1 MGCRKIAVRST
12 ALAFLLLPILGDAAR
27 SEWEMVCVEDPDYVS
42 LASVV
47 ASYGLSTSA
56 HSENG
61 ELSATG
67 GSSSLTVRADTR
79 QALINGVRHWLSY
92 PVRQAQGGQEGLVMS
107 RLDVT
112 RTLAPALRPQAVSGL
127 DPVTTV
133 VLDAGHGGHDSGA
146 MSPFG
151 DEKDFALDVVGRV
164 RRKLEAAG
172 LKAVQ
177 TRDSDV
183 FIPLE
188 ARPAVAGRHPNA
200 IFVSIHFNAARRRSA
215 AGLEIFVIPPQGA
228 PPTGQRQ
235 PEPQDCQRENGHALE
250 PVNLVLATTL
260 YQTVLGRLASFD
272 RGVKRAR
279 FAVLREATVPAVLI
293 EGGFLTEPTEAAQI
307 ASAGWR
313 QQYANAIAAGIREYK
328 RFAEQRRLPRRATDY
343 GRAATTE
350 FVPEE

>member
-1 MGCRKIAVRST
+1 
-12 ALAFLLLPILGDAAR
+12 
-27 SEWEMVCVEDPDYVS
+27 MVCVEEADYVT

-47 ASYGLSTSA
+47 ASYGLSISA
-56 HSENG
+56 QSG
-61 ELSATG
+61 TGGLSAAG
-67 GSSSLTVRADTR
+67 GSSSLTVRADTK

-92 PVRQAQGGQEGLVMS
+92 PVRQGEGGLVIS
-107 RLDVT
+107 RVDLT

-146 MSPFG
+146 QSPFG
-151 DEKDFALDVVGRV
+151 DEKDFALDVVGRL

-172 LKAVQ
+172 LKVVQ

-188 ARPAVAGRHPNA
+188 ARPAVAGNYPNA

-215 AGLEIFVIPPQGA
+215 AGLEIFAIPPQGA

-235 PEPQDCQRENGHALE
+235 PETQDCQRENGHALE

-260 YQTVLGRLASFD
+260 YQTVLGRLSSFD
-272 RGVKRAR
+272 RGADRRRISHRADR
-279 FAVLREATVPAVLI
+279 CGPDRLRQLAPTV
-293 EGGFLTEPTEAAQI
+293 
-307 ASAGWR
+307 R
-313 QQYANAIAAGIREYK
+313 
-328 RFAEQRRLPRRATDY
+328 
-343 GRAATTE
+343 
-350 FVPEE
+350 